1 MFGKKWKQVKESGV
15 VGKAV
20 QGAVQAVTGTQ
31 PAPPPRKEIPPHVW
45 MAGAVILAALI
56 GMRK

>member
-1 MFGKKWKQVKESGV
+1 MFGKKWKQVKASGV

-31 PAPPPRKEIPPHVW
+31 PALPRKPIPPHVW